1 MEELKIFIS
10 DLLDMLGL
18 GIGGYISS
26 YKYNKAVEVFGR
38 YTIVVKNN
46 VVYFSKDERPILNIV
61 YDTNEKGLIKGYK
74 INQRDCI

>member
-18 GIGGYISS
+18 GIGGNINS
-26 YKYNKAVEVFGR
+26 YKHDNAVELFGR
-38 YTIVVKNN
+38 YTIEIKNN

-61 YDTNEKGLIKGYK
+61 YDTNEKGIINGYEIK
-74 INQRDCI
+74 C